1 MKKIIIITY
10 YILCLIIGYW
20 IGAFSGWLVE
30 DKIGAVIVCMIFAYV
45 IGDRIE
51 KYLEKT
57 FK

>member
-1 MKKIIIITY
+1 MKKIITITY
-10 YILCLIIGYW
+10 YIICAIIGFW
-20 IGAFSGWLVE
+20 IGAFSGWIIE

-45 IGDRIE
+45 IGDKIE